1 MSSCNN
7 GRGTEIFFAAAPEE
21 ERIRRGIVQSFYQ
34 IVEGNPMIAAVKD
47 MGGLEKSC
55 AAEEIQVIFVLFGD
69 ICTIRQIVERIKEAG
84 KMALVH
90 IDLITGLSSKE
101 VTVDFMKENTR
112 ADGII
117 TTKQPLAH
125 RAKELGMYAVL
136 RFFVI
141 DSMALK
147 SIESLDRQK
156 GGRPDFIE
164 VLPGVMPKV
173 IRKICGLSRIPVI
186 AGGLIA
192 DKEDVMGALGAGAV
206 AVSTT
211 KQEVWML

>member
-1 MSSCNN
+1 MVNH
-7 GRGTEIFFAAAPEE
+7 
-21 ERIRRGIVQSFYQ
+21 FYD

-47 MGGLEKSC
+47 EKGLEKSC
-55 AAEEIQVIFVLFGD
+55 KMEDIRVIFVLFGD
-69 ICTIRQIVERIKEAG
+69 ICTIGGIVERIKAAG
-84 KMALVH
+84 KTALVH
-90 IDLITGLSSKE
+90 IDLVTGLSSKE
-101 VTVDFMKENTR
+101 ITVDFIKEHTQ

-117 TTKQPLAH
+117 TTKLMLVH
-125 RAKELGMYAVL
+125 RAKELSMYTVL

-147 SIESLDRQK
+147 SIESLEKQK

-173 IRKICGLSRIPVI
+173 LRKICGLSRIPVI

-192 DKEDVMGALGAGAV
+192 DKEDVMGALDAGAV

-211 KQEVWML
+211 NQDVWML

>member
-1 MSSCNN
+1 M
-7 GRGTEIFFAAAPEE
+7 
-21 ERIRRGIVQSFYQ
+21 QSFYQ

-47 MGGLEKSC
+47 MDGLKKSC
-55 AAEEIQVIFVLFGD
+55 EADDIRVIFILFGD
-69 ICTIRQIVERIKEAG
+69 ICTIGQIIEKIKEAG
-84 KMALVH
+84 KTALVH
-90 IDLITGLSSKE
+90 IDLVTGFSSKE
-101 VTVDFMKENTR
+101 ITVDFIKENTL

-117 TTKQPLAH
+117 TTKQPLVH

-147 SIESLDRQK
+147 SIENLEKLR

-192 DKEDVMGALGAGAV
+192 DKEDVMGALDAGAL

-211 KQEVWML
+211 KQEVWMM

>member
-1 MSSCNN
+1 MVNH
-7 GRGTEIFFAAAPEE
+7 
-21 ERIRRGIVQSFYQ
+21 FYD

-47 MGGLEKSC
+47 EKGLEKSC
-55 AAEEIQVIFVLFGD
+55 KMEEIRVIVVLFGD
-69 ICTIRQIVERIKEAG
+69 ICTIGSIVERIKAAG
-84 KMALVH
+84 KTALVH
-90 IDLITGLSSKE
+90 IDLVTGLSSKE
-101 VTVDFMKENTR
+101 ITVDFIKEHTQ

-117 TTKQPLAH
+117 TTKLMLVH
-125 RAKELGMYAVL
+125 RAKELSMYTVL

-147 SIESLDRQK
+147 SIESLEKQK

-173 IRKICGLSRIPVI
+173 LKKICGLSRIPVI

-192 DKEDVMGALGAGAV
+192 DKEDVMGALDAGAV

-211 KQEVWML
+211 NQDVWML

>member
-1 MSSCNN
+1 MNH
-7 GRGTEIFFAAAPEE
+7 
-21 ERIRRGIVQSFYQ
+21 FYD

-47 MGGLEKSC
+47 EKGLEKSC
-55 AAEEIQVIFVLFGD
+55 KMEEIRVIFVLFGD
-69 ICTIRQIVERIKEAG
+69 ICTIGSIVERIKAAG
-84 KMALVH
+84 KTALVH
-90 IDLITGLSSKE
+90 IDLVTGLSSKE
-101 VTVDFMKENTR
+101 ITVDFIKEHTQ

-117 TTKQPLAH
+117 TTKLMLVH
-125 RAKELGMYAVL
+125 RAKELSMYTVL

-147 SIESLDRQK
+147 SIESLEKQK

-173 IRKICGLSRIPVI
+173 LKKICGLSRIPVI

-192 DKEDVMGALGAGAV
+192 DKEDVMGALDAGAV

-211 KQEVWML
+211 NQDVWML

>member
-1 MSSCNN
+1 MVNH
-7 GRGTEIFFAAAPEE
+7 
-21 ERIRRGIVQSFYQ
+21 FYD

-47 MGGLEKSC
+47 EKGLEKSC
-55 AAEEIQVIFVLFGD
+55 KMEEIRVIFVLFGD
-69 ICTIRQIVERIKEAG
+69 ICTIGSIVERIKAAG
-84 KMALVH
+84 KTALVH
-90 IDLITGLSSKE
+90 IDLVTGLSSKE
-101 VTVDFMKENTR
+101 ITVDFIKEHTQ

-117 TTKQPLAH
+117 TTKLMLVH
-125 RAKELGMYAVL
+125 RAKELSMYTVL

-147 SIESLDRQK
+147 SIESLEKQK

-173 IRKICGLSRIPVI
+173 LKKICGLSRIPVI

-192 DKEDVMGALGAGAV
+192 DKEDVMGALDAGAV

-211 KQEVWML
+211 NQDVWML